1 MADGESVCLAVH
13 PDDPKNVLAM
23 EACGRADRQQWYV
36 ERVSEAPRVMRLT
49 NRETG
54 ATRCL
59 EAVQTGMK
67 MTPCSRRQNGH
78 SWYVNYEPT
87 M

>member
-1 MADGESVCLAVH
+1 M
-13 PDDPKNVLAM
+13 LAM
-23 EACGRADRQQWYV
+23 EPCGQADRQQWYV
-36 ERVSEAPRVMRLT
+36 ERVSEAPRVMRMT

>member
-1 MADGESVCLAVH
+1 
-13 PDDPKNVLAM
+13 
-23 EACGRADRQQWYV
+23 
-36 ERVSEAPRVMRLT
+36 MRLT

-59 EAVQTGMK
+59 EAVQTGLR
-67 MTPCSRRQNGH
+67 MTPCSRRQGGH
-78 SWYVNYEPT
+78 RWHSNAEPT

>member
-1 MADGESVCLAVH
+1 MSERLNDG
-13 PDDPKNVLAM
+13 
-23 EACGRADRQQWYV
+23 
-36 ERVSEAPRVMRLT
+36 PRLTRMT

-59 EAVQTGMK
+59 EAVQTGIK

-78 SWYVNYEPT
+78 R
-87 M
+87 